1 MLRRPPK
8 STRTAPL
15 FPYTTLFPSA
25 RQWRHRYRHARHL
38 LCGGAL
44 PLCAF
49 AGCRVSAVRR
59 LVLLVP
65 EDLGPDDERV
75 SRQGSLL
82 AVLCGRVHVVLPHAL
97 PGAGRHAAANPGLS
111 LCLCLLEPH
120 RNHRLLRDA
129 RTTVL

>member
-1 MLRRPPK
+1 MEFIRV
-8 STRTAPL
+8 L
-15 FPYTTLFPSA
+15 FRS
-25 RQWRHRYRHARHL
+25 QWLHRYRHARHL

-49 AGCRVSAVRR
+49 AGCRVRAVRR

-82 AVLCGRVHVVLPHAL
+82 AVLCGREPVVLPHAL
-97 PGAGRHAAANPGLS
+97 PGAGRHAAAHPGLS
-111 LCLCLLEPH
+111 RCLCLRSEEHTSELPSLM
-120 RNHRLLRDA
+120 RISYA
-129 RTTVL
+129 V

>member
-49 AGCRVSAVRR
+49 AGCRVRAVRR

-82 AVLCGRVHVVLPHAL
+82 AVLCGREPVVLPHAL
-97 PGAGRHAAANPGLS
+97 QLGRALGRASVCKSGYISWVTVS
-111 LCLCLLEPH
+111 LKKKTE
-120 RNHRLLRDA
+120 
-129 RTTVL
+129 